1 MSAIIKIFFCLSLL
15 ILCAF
20 VQVPLLQY
28 NSVFDKFVFFNY
40 SLAYI
45 SCFVSSIAFKNNY
58 VFVAV
63 MIYLLAGI
71 IGLPVF
77 AFGGGFRYIMEPGF
91 GYLLGLIPLTVI
103 AFYYQ
108 VHLPDS
114 PIKILGTNIVP
125 LLGIVVAHLCGL
137 GFLLIT
143 FRFSFENFLN
153 LSGMQLVYDLLL
165 GFLALVFIKPQA
177 QQVQYH

>member
-1 MSAIIKIFFCLSLL
+1 
-15 ILCAF
+15 
-20 VQVPLLQY
+20 
-28 NSVFDKFVFFNY
+28 
-40 SLAYI
+40 
-45 SCFVSSIAFKNNY
+45 
-58 VFVAV
+58 

-91 GYLLGLIPLTVI
+91 GYLLGLIPLSVI

-114 PIKILGTNIVP
+114 PIKFLGTNIVP

-153 LSGMQLVYDLLL
+153 LSGMQLAYDLLL
-165 GFLALVFIKPQA
+165 GFLALTFIKPQP
-177 QQVQYH
+177 QELQYY